1 MTTAAYRGTDLFTA
15 VKSFIVQ
22 AYWSLVHSKDFLEMD
37 KITLNLSFSL
47 FLQNRSKDFEAT
59 FDLH

>member
-1 MTTAAYRGTDLFTA
+1 MTTAAYRGTELFTA
-15 VKSFIVQ
+15 VKSYIVQ

-47 FLQNRSKDFEAT
+47 FFAKQVKRFQGNF
-59 FDLH
+59 